1 MSVNDYHPVTLYGS
15 SISYF
20 TGKME
25 NYFNVKEI
33 PYSFKPMRFPSFKK
47 TMIQKVGVQQ
57 MPAVVLKDGR
67 WMTDTTKM
75 IQWFESKYPEHRII
89 PGNST
94 LAFLCFLIEDWADE
108 WWWRPAM
115 HYRWFYEGGARFASW
130 HLANEV
136 LGGMRLP
143 MWLKRRYIQRR
154 QRNGY
159 TIGDGIDSSNIE
171 YVEQDFLSLL
181 KILEDIFSSRKF
193 LFGSKPS
200 LGDIGL
206 SGPFFRHFALDPA
219 PLEIIKKKAPN
230 VLSWVSNLWKYR
242 VSSENGE
249 WLDYIPQDIEP
260 LIQEIGKTY
269 LPYLNENVS
278 AVRQNKKTFNFIN
291 DQVSFKNVRYSLYR
305 VWCLKELREHFQE
318 ASKDSQFILKDLLH
332 RNGSW
337 MPLWEQ
343 EDLPI
348 DKHFESNLPF
358 KAESKMIGVYEK

>member
-1 MSVNDYHPVTLYGS
+1 MNMNKPIILYGS
-15 SISYF
+15 NISYF

-25 NYFNVKEI
+25 NYFKVKEI
-33 PYSFKPMRFPSFKK
+33 PYSFKAMRFPSFKK
-47 TMIQKVGVQQ
+47 TMIEKVGVQQ
-57 MPAVVLKDGR
+57 MPAVVLNDGR

-75 IQWFESKYPEHRII
+75 IQWFESNYPQNTII
-89 PGNST
+89 PNDASQ
-94 LAFLCFLIEDWADE
+94 AFLCFLIEDWADE

-115 HYRWFYEGGARFASW
+115 HYRWFYEEGARFASW
-130 HLANEV
+130 HLADEI
-136 LGGMRLP
+136 LGDMPLP
-143 MWLKRRYIQRR
+143 KWFKRRYIQNR

-159 TIGDGIDSSNIE
+159 TSGDGIDNLNFR
-171 YVEQDFLSLL
+171 YVEQDFLNLL

-206 SGPFFRHFALDPA
+206 SGPFFRHFALDPV
-219 PLEIIKKKAPN
+219 PLEIIKQKAPN

-242 VSSENGE
+242 MSSDDGK

-278 AVRQNKKTFNFIN
+278 AVRENKKTFNFIN

-305 VWCLKELREHFQE
+305 VWCLKELRGHFQE
-318 ASKDSQFILKDLLH
+318 ASKDSQSILKDLLQ

-337 MPLWEQ
+337 TPLWEQ

-358 KAESKMIGVYEK
+358 TADSKMIGVYEK